1 MKRSKIL
8 IIFLGNPAHDS
19 RSLKIFKSLSD
30 LGYTVRIICAHQ
42 PGENFLNHPC
52 ILYVKIKS
60 FKRAFFRILMFYI
73 KALPLVLKEKTDIVI
88 ASDLFSLSLA
98 WLASKKNNKAKLVY
112 DSREIYSALA
122 SLHRRKFK
130 QWLITKYETFFALNS
145 NLILTVNESLNKFLS
160 DKFYNKKIH
169 TLHNFPLKKDETKL
183 FIIPQKFFSPDSIL
197 LVYFGLFHPG
207 RGLNLYFTLIEK
219 LRHEFANI
227 KLLLIGKGE
236 LKSEIENEI
245 KKRNLQNEVL
255 IFGPY
260 SPEQYILM
268 PSVKKIIG
276 LCVIE
281 PLGLSYFYSL
291 PNKVFEYIQH
301 QIPFIASDFPEIRNI
316 VRKYNLGIL
325 VNPTNFEDVFSATLE
340 LIINDDL
347 YENLKQNCKIALN
360 ELNWESEIEKFH
372 EVIKSL

>member
-145 NLILTVNESLNKFLS
+145 
-160 DKFYNKKIH
+160 
-169 TLHNFPLKKDETKL
+169 
-183 FIIPQKFFSPDSIL
+183 
-197 LVYFGLFHPG
+197 GLFHPG

>member
-52 ILYVKIKS
+52 ILYAKIKS

-88 ASDLFSLSLA
+88 ASDLFSLPLA

-160 DKFYNKKIH
+160 NKFYNKKIH
-169 TLHNFPLKKDETKL
+169 TLHNFP
-183 FIIPQKFFSPDSIL
+183 P
-197 LVYFGLFHPG
+197 
-207 RGLNLYFTLIEK
+207 EK
-219 LRHEFANI
+219 R
-227 KLLLIGKGE
+227 
-236 LKSEIENEI
+236 
-245 KKRNLQNEVL
+245 
-255 IFGPY
+255 
-260 SPEQYILM
+260 
-268 PSVKKIIG
+268 
-276 LCVIE
+276 
-281 PLGLSYFYSL
+281 
-291 PNKVFEYIQH
+291 
-301 QIPFIASDFPEIRNI
+301 
-316 VRKYNLGIL
+316 
-325 VNPTNFEDVFSATLE
+325 
-340 LIINDDL
+340 
-347 YENLKQNCKIALN
+347 
-360 ELNWESEIEKFH
+360 
-372 EVIKSL
+372 